1 VSTLDDHLPALARA
15 GLTPAVH
22 ALEMLARAAEGTDP
36 TRWQRLEDVELVNHA
51 DGHLLEV
58 AANLTRHDEQTGHL
72 SAAHLASRGLHL
84 LARALERSR

>member
-1 VSTLDDHLPALARA
+1 MTTLADHLPALARA
-15 GLTPAVH
+15 GLTPAVR
-22 ALEMLARAAEGTDP
+22 ALETLAAAAEGDNP
-36 TRWQRLEDVELVNHA
+36 RRHQQLDDVELLNHA

-58 AANLTRHDEQTGHL
+58 AADLTRRDEQTGHL